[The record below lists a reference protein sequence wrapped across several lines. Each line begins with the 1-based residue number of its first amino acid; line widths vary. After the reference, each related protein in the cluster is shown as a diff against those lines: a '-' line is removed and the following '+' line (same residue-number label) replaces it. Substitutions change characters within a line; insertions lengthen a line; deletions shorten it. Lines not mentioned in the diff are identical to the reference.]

1 MRLVYIYAYMSSEK
15 QPQFKFEFRK
25 SQKKKEGKL
34 KQGKLTSR
42 FRPIEN
48 FKGTETTSESVNFI
62 SRFAVPCFAGIIC
75 RVHLRINNIGREGRQ
90 NSRRCQIC
98 LFVFE
103 EIFSRTRNICPTS
116 LL

>member
-15 QPQFKFEFRK
+15 QPLFQFRK

-42 FRPIEN
+42 FRPNEN
-48 FKGTETTSESVNFI
+48 FKGTETTSEKFNFI

-90 NSRRCQIC
+90 DSRRYQIC

-103 EIFSRTRNICPTS
+103 EIFSRTRTTS

>member
-15 QPQFKFEFRK
+15 QPQFKFELRK

-48 FKGTETTSESVNFI
+48 FKGTETNSENLISYRVSQFPVLPELFAEFI
-62 SRFAVPCFAGIIC
+62 CV
-75 RVHLRINNIGREGRQ
+75 
-90 NSRRCQIC
+90 
-98 LFVFE
+98 
-103 EIFSRTRNICPTS
+103 
-116 LL
+116 